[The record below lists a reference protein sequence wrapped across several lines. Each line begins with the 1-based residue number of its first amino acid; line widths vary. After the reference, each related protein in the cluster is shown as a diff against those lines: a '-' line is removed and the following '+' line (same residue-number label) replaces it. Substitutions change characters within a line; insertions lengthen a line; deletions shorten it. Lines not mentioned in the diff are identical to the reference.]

1 MILKNYIFKNKKI
14 LVAQE
19 KERIDWVS
27 LIKPTEEEIKYITSK
42 YFLPRDIIRESSNL
56 NTASHINYITNLK
69 QQQITEILLLCAG
82 EGTFGKNNVTTGYPL
97 LILLVD
103 STIITVTDIILP
115 FIAPPKKLGEVN
127 NNKEELAIHLI
138 SSVYEEF
145 KKQLLKIESEIIG
158 IERNIHKLQTNSAG
172 LDRLAACQKSIVFL
186 ESALESNEKTFQYI
200 LEHCEKLFLNNAK
213 YKDKQYQ
220 LRIQRLQTLKLAKTL
235 TTLISQLS
243 DMFSNIISY
252 QLNIIMKILTELSII
267 ITIPTIIVG
276 LWGVNTKVPFQSSM
290 PGFFIVSIITVIAT
304 LTCYIVLK
312 HIKYL

>member
-1 MILKNYIFKNKKI
+1 M
-14 LVAQE
+14 AQE

-27 LIKPTEEEIKYITSK
+27 LIKPTAEEIKYITSK
-42 YFLPRDIIRESSNL
+42 HFLPRDIIRESSNL

-103 STIITVTDIILP
+103 STIITVANITLP
-115 FIAPPKKLGEVN
+115 FIEKPSKLSESN
-127 NNKEELAIHLI
+127 NREELAIHLI
-138 SSVYEEF
+138 SAVYEEF
-145 KKQLLKIESEIIG
+145 KKQLLKIESEIIEV
-158 IERNIHKLQTNSAG
+158 ERDIHKLQTNGAG

-186 ESALESNEKTFQYI
+186 ESALKSNEKAFQYI
-200 LEHCEKLFLNNAK
+200 LGHYEKLFLNNTK

-304 LTCYIVLK
+304 LACYIVLK